1 MTFSS
6 TALRRPSIRV
16 AFTLIELLVVMA
28 IIAILIGLLLPAVQK
43 VRVAAARTQGANNLK
58 QLALAVH
65 NYEAMRQKLPPFSI
79 PVTSWSP
86 PNPFITKYWFAQE
99 SMNTTTFISSYNA
112 EEGILSPYYENNT
125 RVNTCPAFSSYPIAR
140 VYSGYTAG
148 YAYNRHLTHEP
159 GWPNPPVART
169 MLQFPSTS
177 TTLMFAEVVQLQ
189 SSGTLQEPFGGYF
202 GSPYVAGRAITA
214 AAVTAGQF
222 RFGGVANVAFL
233 DGHVETRTP
242 IQLPSVAPFNQ
253 TTWDDAKDK
262 FRLGFFA
269 DVNAVYTGDE

>member
-1 MTFSS
+1 MRCSFPANFRLPVRS
-6 TALRRPSIRV
+6 
-16 AFTLIELLVVMA
+16 AFTLIELLVVLA

-43 VRVAAARTQGANNLK
+43 VRVAAARTQGVNNLK
-58 QLALAVH
+58 QLTIAGH
-65 NYEAMRQKLPPFSI
+65 NYEAMHQKLPPFSI

-99 SMNTTTFISSYNA
+99 TMNTTTFSSTYDPA
-112 EEGILSPYYENNT
+112 EGILSPYYENNV
-125 RVNTCPAFSSYPIAR
+125 RVNTCPAFSSYPIAK

-148 YAYNRHLTHEP
+148 YAYNRHLTLEP
-159 GWPNPPVART
+159 GWPKPPVARK
-169 MLQFPSTS
+169 MLEFPSTS

-202 GSPYVAGRAITA
+202 GSPYVAGRAITM

-222 RFGGVANVAFL
+222 RFDGVANVAFL
-233 DGHVETRTP
+233 DGHVESRTP
-242 IQLPSVAPFNQ
+242 IQLPSIAPFNQ
-253 TTWDDAKDK
+253 TTWDAARDK

-269 DVNAVYTGDE
+269 DVNAVYTGQD